1 MITNE
6 QAAKMFEQPTIEAV
20 PTDMKRIIIPAYG
33 FAGARDAKR
42 EEWGADGP
50 FMEDVKGLVF
60 HNPKD
65 NCEQVLK
72 QKDGCLICYDAPGRK
87 EKINRYI
94 EQHPETFNNIIHL
107 NKFINYLKE
116 NVVNEGG
123 KADLWDTDVNFAA
136 GLKDAPAKED
146 IKIGKVFSSVKK
158 KKQSMPFWL
167 IPVWNLK
174 ARRELLRLRT
184 KTALIWSRT
193 AAASAWCRKP
203 SFSRLIPSPKFRQRT
218 DVSLSANKTPAF
230 EWRRKCQQ

>member
-87 EKINRYI
+87 DKITRYI

-158 KKQSMPFWL
+158 KEAVNAVLVNPGVEFEGPAGTPQIADKDGAYLVKDGSGIRMVQKAEF
-167 IPVWNLK
+167 LK
-174 ARRELLRLRT
+174 AYSITKVPAMNGRQFVRE
-184 KTALIWSRT
+184 
-193 AAASAWCRKP
+193 
-203 SFSRLIPSPKFRQRT
+203 
-218 DVSLSANKTPAF
+218 
-230 EWRRKCQQ
+230 